1 MSQKKI
7 LTKKKD
13 GMGKIKTWNC
23 GALKPKVTPLDS
35 VLPAR
40 TRNLI
45 GCEFLLSCKRGGW
58 KPSLETEHA
67 ALAEEPNC
75 RKGDPIEDTLSLSL
89 NAIIGLLQLQHSPQP
104 QFPIILFFNHSVFF
118 SGLRSST
125 LLGFAGPSNHSY
137 SDYDVA
143 HILKPNY
150 LIWSK

>member
-58 KPSLETEHA
+58 KASLGREHGWENEKA
-67 ALAEEPNC
+67 AVAEEPNC

-89 NAIIGLLQLQHSPQP
+89 NAIAVLGYSLQLQP
-104 QFPIILFFNHSVFF
+104 QFSFINIIIFFNHSVSFLVF
-118 SGLRSST
+118 VFPHFWVVLVLVTT
-125 LLGFAGPSNHSY
+125 LNGP
-137 SDYDVA
+137 
-143 HILKPNY
+143 IL
-150 LIWSK
+150 

>member
-58 KPSLETEHA
+58 KASLGREHGWENEKA
-67 ALAEEPNC
+67 AVAEEPNC

-89 NAIIGLLQLQHSPQP
+89 NAIAVLGYSLQLQP
-104 QFPIILFFNHSVFF
+104 QFSIINIIIFFFNHSVSFLVF
-118 SGLRSST
+118 VFPHFWVVLVLVTT
-125 LLGFAGPSNHSY
+125 LNGP
-137 SDYDVA
+137 
-143 HILKPNY
+143 IL
-150 LIWSK
+150 

>member
-89 NAIIGLLQLQHSPQP
+89 NAIAVLGYSLQLQP
-104 QFPIILFFNHSVFF
+104 QFSIINIIIFFFNHSVSFLVF
-118 SGLRSST
+118 VFPHFWVVLVLVTT
-125 LLGFAGPSNHSY
+125 LNGP
-137 SDYDVA
+137 
-143 HILKPNY
+143 IL
-150 LIWSK
+150 